1 MELKSRTAQNNTILE
16 LDGRFDAYNAP
27 TVDQWFEKLDTT
39 ATQNIIV
46 NLIGVEF
53 IDSTALALLVRGMK
67 RARQNDNDLV
77 LCGLQ
82 GPVQTIITLTRLD
95 KAFNI
100 YENEEE
106 ALKALS
112 KSD

>member
-1 MELKSRTAQNNTILE
+1 MELKSRTVQKNVILE
-16 LDGRFDAYNAP
+16 LTGRFDAYNAP
-27 TVDQWFEKLDTT
+27 TVDQWFEKLDAT
-39 ATQNIIV
+39 ATENIVV
-46 NLIGVEF
+46 NLNGVEF

-67 RARQNDNDLV
+67 RARQSDNDLV

-100 YENEEE
+100 YEDEEA
-106 ALKALS
+106 ALKALTMGE
-112 KSD
+112 